1 MWQMVKENLETKV
14 RHVCGTYSSVK
25 QGLQYAPEIL
35 DYQLDELKVG
45 IDEKDDIIGD
55 FMQMGGKVAVS
66 GGGHQFYLT
75 KKISDCYGNIVA
87 DPSGCIRIGGKV
99 VWKKGK
105 DIRIAIVKDIVSP
118 ESVTVETLDGD
129 AEVAIVSCTELKAA

>member
-25 QGLQYAPEIL
+25 QGLHYAPDVL
-35 DYQLDELKVG
+35 DDNLTEMKVD
-45 IDEKDDIIGD
+45 IDEKDDKIGD
-55 FMQMGGKVAVS
+55 FMQAGGKLAIVCD
-66 GGGHQFYLT
+66 GFQFYLT
-75 KKISDCYGNIVA
+75 KKIRDGYGNIVA
-87 DPSGCIRIGGKV
+87 EPSGCIRIGGKV

-118 ESVTVETLDGD
+118 DAVTVETLDGD
-129 AEVAIVSCTELKAA
+129 AEVAIVSYKALKAA

>member
-25 QGLQYAPEIL
+25 QGLQYAPEVL
-35 DYQLDELKVG
+35 DDNLTEMKVD
-45 IDEKDDIIGD
+45 IDEKDDKIGD
-55 FMQMGGKVAVS
+55 FMQAGGKLAIVCD
-66 GGGHQFYLT
+66 GYQFYLT
-75 KKISDCYGNIVA
+75 KKIRDCYGNIVA

-118 ESVTVETLDGD
+118 DAVTVETLDGD